1 MRETIRQASVPGG
14 PSTVATRGGC
24 VSHILLSGKQA
35 VAWGA
40 RKASAAVGE
49 RRLGPPWAGALELG
63 GEGPVKEPRDL

>member
-35 VAWGA
+35 VAWGVRQA
-40 RKASAAVGE
+40 GAALGE
-49 RRLGPPWAGALELG
+49 RRLGPTWTGARELG
-63 GEGPVKEPRDL
+63 SESSVKEPRNL